1 MSHAYRQ
8 ASRVSVIGAGAWGT
22 TLAILLAENGHEVTL
37 WCYEKELSA
46 EMGELR
52 ENKNFLPG
60 FPLGP
65 SITPTADARA
75 TAGADFFILTVPT
88 QFLRGTI
95 GQFSKIISPSTVV
108 VSAGKGIEEKT
119 LKLPLEIIAEAVE
132 SKNLCVLSGPNLS
145 SEIARGLPAAA
156 VAASADLA
164 IAKRVQQCLMQE
176 RFRVYTNT
184 DALGLQLGG
193 ALKNVI
199 AIAAGISDGLQLG
212 DNAKAGLL
220 IRGLAEITRLG
231 VAMGAR
237 AETFAGLSGMGDLIA
252 TCASRLSRNH
262 LVGEKIAQGKK
273 LQGILKE
280 MKAVA
285 EGVPTARAARELGKK
300 FKVSLPIAEQVYLVL
315 YEDKAPSQAIGDLM
329 ARAATSE

>member
-1 MSHAYRQ
+1 MSRI
-8 ASRVSVIGAGAWGT
+8 SVIGAGAWGT
-22 TLAILLAENGHEVTL
+22 TLSILLAENGHDVTL
-37 WCYEKELSA
+37 WCYEKERA
-46 EMGELR
+46 GRMRELR
-52 ENKNFLPG
+52 ENRSFLPG
-60 FPLGP
+60 FPLGQA
-65 SITPTADARA
+65 IVPTADAQA
-75 TAGADFFILTVPT
+75 TGGADLFVLTVPT
-88 QFLRGTI
+88 QFLGGTI
-95 GQFSKIISPSTVV
+95 GQFSKLIPPSAVV
-108 VSAGKGIEEKT
+108 VSASKGIEERS
-119 LKLPLEIIAEAVE
+119 LKLPLELIAAAVNN
-132 SKNLCVLSGPNLS
+132 KNLCVLSGPNLS

-184 DALGLQLGG
+184 DVLGLQLGG

-199 AIAAGISDGLQLG
+199 AIAAGIADGLQLG

-231 VAMGAR
+231 VAMGAK

-262 LVGEKIAQGKK
+262 LVGESIARGKK
-273 LQGILKE
+273 LSDILQA
-280 MKAVA
+280 MKDVA

-300 FKVSLPIAEQVYLVL
+300 FKVGLPITEQVNLVL
-315 YEDKAPSQAIGDLM
+315 YEGKDPSQAISELM
-329 ARAATSE
+329 SRAATSE

>member
-1 MSHAYRQ
+1 M
-8 ASRVSVIGAGAWGT
+8 SRVAVIGAGAWGT
-22 TLAILLAENGHEVTL
+22 TLSILLAENGHEVVL
-37 WCYEKELSA
+37 WSYEKELAA

-52 ENKNFLPG
+52 ENKSFLPG
-60 FPLGP
+60 FPLAQ
-65 SITPTADARA
+65 SIVPTADARA
-75 TAGADFFILTVPT
+75 AAGAGFFVLTVPT

-95 GQFSKIISPSTVV
+95 GQFSKIISPSAII
-108 VSAGKGIEEKT
+108 VSAGKGIEEKS
-119 LKLPLEIIAEAVE
+119 LKLPLEILTEE
-132 SKNLCVLSGPNLS
+132 LKNEKLCVLSGPNLS
-145 SEIARGLPAAA
+145 AEIARGLPAAA
-156 VAASADLA
+156 VAASADPA
-164 IAKRVQQCLMQE
+164 MAKRVQQCLMQE

-184 DALGLQLGG
+184 DVLGLQLGG

-220 IRGLAEITRLG
+220 IRGLAEIARLG
-231 VAMGAR
+231 VAMGAKT
-237 AETFAGLSGMGDLIA
+237 ETFAGLSGMGDLIA

-262 LVGEKIAQGKK
+262 LVGEKIARGRK
-273 LQGILKE
+273 LPDILKE
-280 MKAVA
+280 MNAVA

-315 YEDKAPSQAIGDLM
+315 YEGKDPYRAISDLM

>member
-1 MSHAYRQ
+1 MSKVA
-8 ASRVSVIGAGAWGT
+8 VIGAGAWGT
-22 TLAILLAENGHEVTL
+22 TLAILLAENGHAVTL
-37 WCYEKELSA
+37 WCYEKELAA
-46 EMGELR
+46 EMRERR
-52 ENKNFLPG
+52 ENFRFLPG
-60 FPLGP
+60 FPLNET
-65 SITPTADARA
+65 ITITAEPEETD
-75 TAGADFFILTVPT
+75 GAEFYFIAVPT

-95 GQFSKIISPSTVV
+95 GQFSKLIAPSAII
-108 VSAGKGIEEKT
+108 VSAGKGIEEKS
-119 LKLPLEIIAEAVE
+119 LKLPLDILTEEL
-132 SKNLCVLSGPNLS
+132 KNEKLCVLSGPNLS
-145 SEIARGLPAAA
+145 AEIARGLPAAA
-156 VAASADLA
+156 VAASTDLA

-237 AETFAGLSGMGDLIA
+237 AETFAGLSGMGDLIT

-262 LVGEKIAQGKK
+262 LVGEKIALGKK
-273 LQGILKE
+273 LPDILKE

-285 EGVPTARAARELGKK
+285 EGVPTSRAARELGKK
-300 FKVSLPIAEQVYLVL
+300 FKASLPITEQVYLVL
-315 YEDKAPSQAIGDLM
+315 YENKDPYKAISDLM